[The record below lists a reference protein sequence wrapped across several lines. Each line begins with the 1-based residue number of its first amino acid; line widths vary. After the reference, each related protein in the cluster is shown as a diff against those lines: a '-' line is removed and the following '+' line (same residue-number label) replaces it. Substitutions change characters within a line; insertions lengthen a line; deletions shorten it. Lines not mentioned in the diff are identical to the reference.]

1 MEDADL
7 TEKGFFGAAV
17 RLGAIG
23 KKNATFSFF
32 SRVENMDFMFLCV
45 FIVIIALNKISDKM

>member
-7 TEKGFFGAAV
+7 TERVFLVQLFV
-17 RLGAIG
+17 WLLLE

-32 SRVENMDFMFLCV
+32 SRVEKMDFMFLC
-45 FIVIIALNKISDKM
+45 FYCHYCLK